1 MTTIPDAPRRRR
13 WRAAWAA
20 PAAAVLATAAMAAP
34 AQAHSR
40 ANYIVQLDPGVS
52 SDVGADAV
60 KKAGGEVR
68 QPVGLIHGLAV
79 EMSAAEARALHGR
92 AGVKAVSPNSPV
104 KPTGIETWNLQT
116 SYPFAANAPAAW
128 NASGLTGKGVGVAVI
143 DTGIAG
149 GLPDFKGV
157 DGRSRVIATATTNP
171 AATTAADR
179 FGHGTHVAGI
189 LAGNGWNRS
198 DWLRGRY
205 IGVAPE
211 ANLVAIKAGD
221 DDGRA
226 TVLDVIAGLQFA
238 VAHRDDLNIRVV
250 NLSLQ
255 STTPQSYTSDPLDA
269 AVEAA
274 YFRGL
279 LVVAAAGNRGTASD
293 AVSFAPA
300 NDPFALVVGGV
311 DDAGTKWAGDDAFA
325 AWSSIGRTQDGLAKP
340 DIAAPGAHIVSTL
353 APNSQFLTLC
363 STCVRD
369 GSYFQAGGTSMA
381 APVVAGAA
389 ALIYQAHPDWT
400 PDQVKSTL
408 MATGRSLVNLGAVR
422 ELNIGKATGTQTP
435 YSGVNA
441 GVAPSPLIVDPA
453 TGQVDPTMSSWSM
466 SSWSSVS
473 GPSWAMSSWSCS
485 TCGVDPAAIDPTMS
499 SWSMSSWSA
508 AWGY

>member
-1 MTTIPDAPRRRR
+1 M
-13 WRAAWAA
+13 WAA
-20 PAAAVLATAAMAAP
+20 PAAAALATATLAAP
-34 AQAHSR
+34 AQAKPR
-40 ANYIVQLDPGVS
+40 ANYIVQLDGGIS
-52 SDVGADAV
+52 AKAGADAV
-60 KKAGGEVR
+60 KRAGGEV
-68 QPVGLIHGLAV
+68 QQQLGLIHGLAAD
-79 EMSAAEARALHGR
+79 MSAAEARTLNGK

-104 KPTGIETWNLQT
+104 KPTGIDAWNLQT
-116 SYPFAANAPAAW
+116 SYPFAANAPSAW
-128 NASGLTGKGVGVAVI
+128 NYSGATGRGVGVAVI

-149 GLPDFKGV
+149 DLPDFKGT

-171 AATTAADR
+171 AATTARDLM
-179 FGHGTHVAGI
+179 GHGTHVAGI

-198 DWLRGRY
+198 DGLRGRY

-211 ANLVAIKAGD
+211 ANLIAIKAGD
-221 DDGRA
+221 DAGRA
-226 TVLDVIAGLQFA
+226 TVLDVISGLAFA
-238 VAHRDDLNIRVV
+238 IVHKDDLNIKVV

-279 LVVAAAGNRGTASD
+279 LVVAAAGNRGTTPD
-293 AVSFAPA
+293 AVSYSPA

-311 DDAGTKWAGDDAFA
+311 DDAGTKAADDDKFAG
-325 AWSSIGRTQDGLAKP
+325 WSSGGRTQDGFAKP
-340 DIAAPGAHIVSTL
+340 DIAAPGAHVISTL

-363 STCVRD
+363 PTCVRD
-369 GSYFQAGGTSMA
+369 GGYFQAGGTSMA

-389 ALIYQAHPDWT
+389 ALVYQAHPGWT
-400 PDQVKSTL
+400 PDQVKTTL
-408 MATGRSLVNLGAVR
+408 MATGRSLVNLGTVR
-422 ELNIGKATGTQTP
+422 ELNVAKAVGTQTP

-441 GVAPSPLIVDPA
+441 GVPPSPLLVAAA
-453 TGQVDPTMSSWSM
+453 TGQVDSTMSSWSM

-485 TCGVDPAAIDPTMS
+485 TCGVDPAAVDPTMS